1 MTDQVFRAAPEPLFG
16 ATAGSIETA
25 SSYWRWPRCKPIRR
39 RRAGNVIETRL
50 VETRLVETPAAAA
63 AESITAGFEVGE
75 YSALYALPDTTRD

>member
-1 MTDQVFRAAPEPLFG
+1 MTDQMFRAALEPLFG
-16 ATAGSIETA
+16 ATAGIGTA

-39 RRAGNVIETRL
+39 RCAGNVIETRL